1 MLQCFVFVSYNLKR
15 LFKVKFEKDL
25 GSGGN
30 PIQKNLKYDLI
41 SLKNDFISLKFLN
54 GVSLEFKSQPVV

>member
-1 MLQCFVFVSYNLKR
+1 MIWECF
-15 LFKVKFEKDL
+15 FKVKFEKDL

-41 SLKNDFISLKFLN
+41 SLKNDFICLKFLN
-54 GVSLEFKSQPVV
+54 GVSLEFKSQPVA